1 MAQEKKVEDPEK
13 GMDATP
19 VPLKLWSSHCDGE
32 VLLRLSRHGP
42 GHETPMTIPELFQES
57 VERFSAYP
65 ALASKNG
72 KRWDTLTFSQ
82 YYEACRRAAR
92 SFLKLG
98 LQRFHGVGILGY
110 NSAEWAIS
118 ALGAVLA
125 GGLCVGIYVTNSAE
139 ACQYVIKHAK
149 VNILLVEN
157 DQQLQKILSI
167 PPDKMEPVK
176 AIVQFRLPLGE
187 NSPRNLYSWHDFME
201 LGNAI
206 PNVQLDR
213 IILSQ
218 KANQCAVLIY
228 TSGTTGNPKGV
239 MLSHDNITWTAAATG
254 RELELSCASMK
265 QETVV
270 SYLPLSHIA
279 PQMMDLWLPIKIGA
293 LTFFAQPDAL
303 RGTLVYTLQEVK
315 PTVFL
320 GVPRV
325 WEKMQDTIKENVSR
339 SSSLRKKAFVWA
351 KILGL
356 KVNTKRMLGKRDIPM
371 NYRMAKALVFTKVRT
386 SLGLD
391 NCHSFFSGAAP
402 LSQEVSEFF
411 LSLDIPIGEIYG
423 MSECSGP
430 HTASNRN
437 KYRVLSCGKVFNGC
451 RNMLYEQNKDGMGE
465 VCIWGRHVF
474 MGYLDR
480 EEATL
485 EVLDEDGWLHS
496 GDMGRMDSQDFLFIT
511 GRIKEM
517 LITAAGENVAPIPIE
532 TLVKEK
538 IPIISNAVLV
548 GDKAKFLSMLLTLKC
563 ETDRMSGEPLDN
575 LNLEALNFCRTLG
588 STAATVS
595 DVVRLRDPLI
605 YTAIQRGID
614 SVNQEVIS
622 DSQRI
627 RKWTIL
633 EKDFSIQGGELGPTA
648 KLRRRIITQKYR
660 AQIEAMYL

>member
-1 MAQEKKVEDPEK
+1 MAQEKKVEDPER
-13 GMDATP
+13 GIDATP
-19 VPLKLWSSHCDGE
+19 APLKLWSSHCDGE

-57 VERFSAYP
+57 VERFGAHP
-65 ALASKNG
+65 ALASKND

-82 YYEACRRAAR
+82 FYDACRKAAR
-92 SFLKLG
+92 SFIKLG
-98 LQRFHGVGILGY
+98 LQRFHGVGILGC
-110 NSAEWAIS
+110 NSAEWVIG

-125 GGLCVGIYVTNSAE
+125 GGLCVGIYATNSAE
-139 ACQYVIKHAK
+139 ACQYVIRQARLN
-149 VNILLVEN
+149 VLLVEN

-176 AIVQFRLPLGE
+176 AIVQYKLPLKE
-187 NSPRNLYSWHDFME
+187 NSRNLYSWHDFME

-239 MLSHDNITWTAAATG
+239 MLSHDN
-254 RELELSCASMK
+254 
-265 QETVV
+265 
-270 SYLPLSHIA
+270 
-279 PQMMDLWLPIKIGA
+279 
-293 LTFFAQPDAL
+293 
-303 RGTLVYTLQEVK
+303 GTLLYTLQEVK

-320 GVPRV
+320 GVPTV
-325 WEKMQDTIKENVSR
+325 WEKMQETIKENVSR
-339 SSSLRKKAFVWA
+339 SSSLRKKAFAWA

-356 KVNTKRMLGKRDIPM
+356 KVNTKRMLGKRDISM

-386 SLGLD
+386 TLGLD

-402 LSQEVSEFF
+402 LSQEVLEFF

-423 MSECSGP
+423 MSESSGP
-430 HTASNRN
+430 HTASSKS

-451 RNMLYEQNKDGMGE
+451 RNMLYEQNRDGMGE

-480 EEATL
+480 EDATL
-485 EVLDEDGWLHS
+485 EVLDDDGWLHS
-496 GDMGRMDSQDFLFIT
+496 GDMGRMDSQDFLYIT

-517 LITAAGENVAPIPIE
+517 LITAAGENVAPVPIE

-538 IPIISNAVLV
+538 IPIVSNAVLV

-563 ETDRMSGEPLDN
+563 ETDQMSGEPLDK

-588 STAATVS
+588 SMADTVS
-595 DVVRLRDPLI
+595 DVVKLRDPLI

-614 SVNQEVIS
+614 NVNQEVIS
-622 DSQRI
+622 DAQRI

-648 KLRRRIITQKYR
+648 KLRRRVITQKYR
-660 AQIEAMYL
+660 AQIDNMYL